1 MLPMQL
7 GILHA
12 APDKPQDLIV
22 YLLTKD
28 SRVDSI
34 NYCTVKLPANVNLP
48 FFVKPKF
55 SHFYKAVFDS

>member
-34 NYCTVKLPANVNLP
+34 NYRTVKLPANFNLP
-48 FFVKPKF
+48 FVVKPK
-55 SHFYKAVFDS
+55 V